1 MRNPHQPTIVPT
13 AAERVRTV
21 FISDVHLGSK
31 HSQAT
36 RCLEFLR
43 AYQPE
48 AIYLVG
54 DFIDGWRSNQT
65 WNWTDDCGQ
74 VIDHLEEMMRQGTK
88 VFYTPGNHDAFLRER
103 DGHDQITRKLSG
115 KLSQVQIKDEFVFES
130 IRGWRFL
137 ITHGDLFDVVESQA
151 QWISKLGSVAY
162 DSVLSFNRSCNWIT
176 GRSHKNPY
184 GLCAVMKSHV
194 KRAIRFMSG
203 FESALT
209 GHAHARGCEGI
220 ICGHIHTP
228 SIIDNQHLLYCNTG
242 DWVENC
248 TGLIERHD
256 GSIQLQSTYAR
267 PMSLDLTVHPRAVDP
282 STKPCIGSL
291 TPSGQMA
298 GPDSLLEDDLIHAAS
313 T

>member
-1 MRNPHQPTIVPT
+1 MRNPQQHPIVPT
-13 AAERVRTV
+13 APEPVRTI

-31 HSQAT
+31 HSQAA

-43 AYQPE
+43 AHQPD
-48 AIYLVG
+48 AVYLIG
-54 DFIDGWRSNQT
+54 DFIDGWRSNRA
-65 WNWTDDCGQ
+65 WNWTDDCAQ
-74 VIDHLEEMMRQGTK
+74 LIDHLEEMMRQGTK

-103 DGHDQITRKLSG
+103 DGHHQIIQKLSG
-115 KLSQVQIKDEFVFES
+115 KVSQVEMKDEFVFES

-162 DSVLSFNRSCNWIT
+162 DSALSFNQWCHRFT
-176 GRSHKNPY
+176 GRRHKNPY
-184 GLCAVMKSHV
+184 GLCAAMKSQV
-194 KRAIRFMSG
+194 KRAIRFMSD
-203 FESALT
+203 FET
-209 GHAHARGCEGI
+209 FITKHAHARGCEGV

-228 SIIDNQHLLYCNTG
+228 NIINAPLLLYCNTG

-256 GSIQLQSTYAR
+256 GTMQLQFTYAQ
-267 PMSLDLTVHPRAVDP
+267 PMTLNLSDHPRAGDP
-282 STKPCIGSL
+282 STKPRTETH
-291 TPSGQMA
+291 TPPSHVA
-298 GPDSLLEDDLIHAAS
+298 RPDSLLEDDLIHAAS